1 MSPMRVQV
9 RRAYDDPASEDG
21 MRILVDRLWPRG
33 VSKEAL
39 VLDRWAKEVA
49 PSTELR
55 KWYGHEPE
63 RFEEFRRRYASELE
77 EEPRA
82 EEVRALRRIASDQQI
97 TLITATRDVDRS
109 GAAVLAEV
117 LEGG

>member
-1 MSPMRVQV
+1 MSPLRVQV
-9 RRAYDDPASEDG
+9 RRAYDDPVPEDG

-33 VSKEAL
+33 MSKEVL
-39 VLDRWAKEVA
+39 VLDRWAKEIA

-55 KWYGHEPE
+55 RWYGHEPE

-82 EEVRALRRIASDQQI
+82 REVRELSRIASDQKI

-117 LEGG
+117 L